1 MRSNEPHGTF
11 GSVGR
16 EFAVYDPRYPARS
29 LLQEIWQNQLRE
41 KSSLIAALQR
51 MRVVLLRRH

>member
-1 MRSNEPHGTF
+1 
-11 GSVGR
+11 VGR
-16 EFAVYDPRYPARS
+16 EFAVYDPRYPGRT

-51 MRVVLLRRH
+51 MRVVLLQPH

>member
-1 MRSNEPHGTF
+1 
-11 GSVGR
+11 VGR

-51 MRVVLLRRH
+51 MRVVRLRQR